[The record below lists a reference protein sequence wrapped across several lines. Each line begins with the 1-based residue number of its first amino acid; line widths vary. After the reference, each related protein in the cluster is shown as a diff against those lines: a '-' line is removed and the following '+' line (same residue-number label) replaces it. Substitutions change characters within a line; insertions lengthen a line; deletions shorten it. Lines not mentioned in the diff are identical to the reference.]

1 MKTPTQ
7 LKFLLSTAA
16 LLISMGVGGYVI
28 SSTNTADAEPVQAA
42 AKPQA
47 LPVSVLK
54 IQQENI
60 RLWNHFSG
68 RLKAIEEVDLQPQ
81 VRGTIVDIRF
91 EDGQMVK
98 KGDVLFVIDP
108 RTYES
113 AVRKSKAELDTAR
126 QNVVLAKKEKIRAEQ
141 LLARGNISKRVF
153 DERVNTFTV
162 MSSDVRHA
170 IATLEQDEI
179 SLDYAY
185 VKSPIDGRASRI
197 EITRGNY
204 VSVGANAPTLTTIVS
219 TDGIYADFEI
229 DEHTYLSNMYQKA
242 QSKTELTQIPVQLQV
257 GETTTVT
264 GFIHSFDNRID
275 PQTGTIRAR
284 AFFDNKEGRL
294 LPGMFAKLS
303 LGTPKAENLI
313 LLSPKAISTD
323 QNRKF
328 VYTVSAENTVEYRQ
342 ITLGASQDGRRVVTS
357 GLKSGDSVI
366 VEGIMKIRPGMPVS
380 PQTAKGK
387 IS

>member
-1 MKTPTQ
+1 MKTPNKF
-7 LKFLLSTAA
+7 KFLFSTAA
-16 LLISMGVGGYVI
+16 LLISIGVGGYVI
-28 SSTNTADAEPVQAA
+28 VSINSADAETVQTS

-47 LPVSVLK
+47 LPVSVVN
-54 IQQENI
+54 IQKENI

-81 VRGTIVDIRF
+81 VRGTIVDIQF
-91 EDGQMVK
+91 EDGQLVN

-113 AVRKSKAELDTAR
+113 AVRKSKAELNTAR
-126 QNVVLAKKEKIRAEQ
+126 LNVALAKKEKVRAEQ
-141 LLARGNISKRVF
+141 LLARGNISKRIF

-162 MSSDVRHA
+162 TSSDVRHA

-204 VSVGANAPTLTTIVS
+204 VSVGASAPVLTTIVS

-229 DEHTYLSNMYQKA
+229 DEHTYLSNQYQKA
-242 QSKTELTQIPVQLQV
+242 QSKSELMQIPVQLEV
-257 GETTTVT
+257 GDTSSIN

-275 PQTGTIRAR
+275 PQSGTIRAR
-284 AFFDNKEGRL
+284 AFFENKKGML

-303 LGTPKAENLI
+303 LGTPDIQELI

-328 VYTVSAENTVEYRQ
+328 VYTVSSENTVEYRQ
-342 ITLGASQDGRRVVTS
+342 ITLGAFQDGRRVVTS
-357 GLKSGDSVI
+357 GLKAGDSVI
-366 VEGIMKIRPGMPVS
+366 VEGIMKLRPGMSVS
-380 PQTAKGK
+380 PRAAQG
-387 IS
+387 